1 LGFPC
6 KNTIFFV
13 SLQLITYLLHLT
25 NRNKN
30 REDMKK
36 FWTVLIML
44 TLTLSFSVVSAA
56 PRHRHHPQ
64 MEATAPVK
72 STNYPSG
79 DKKINSTNRPIN
91 AYSDTTSRV
100 DSNKVDSIDKA
111 SDSNQNYDYNDHGP
125 SRWFDKILGGTVG
138 IGGILFAMLVVILVF
153 LFLTSPLIVIAL
165 IAWWLIKR
173 KNKRMDLAQK
183 AAEKGHPIPESD
195 VQIEKQSDKYLL
207 KRGLRNGFLGLGL
220 MVMFWFWKASFLA
233 GIAAL
238 VFVYGAGQAFI
249 AWASINKALHL
260 GKNNEQKVQDGGQN
274 ETNAKDKTVDEK
286 EESVASDDGLD
297 GKQENPESDAPST
310 EDSSEKE

>member
-13 SLQLITYLLHLT
+13 SLQLIAYLLHLT

-64 MEATAPVK
+64 METTAPAK

-79 DKKINSTNRPIN
+79 DKKIDSTNRPIN
-91 AYSDTTSRV
+91 AYSDTTARA
-100 DSNKVDSIDKA
+100 DSTKVDSIDEA
-111 SDSNQNYDYNDHGP
+111 SDSNQSYDYDDHGP
-125 SRWFDKILGGTVG
+125 SRWFDKILSGTVG
-138 IGGILFAMLVVILVF
+138 VGGILFAMLVVILVF

-173 KNKRMDLAQK
+173 RNKRLNLAQK
-183 AAEKGHPIPESD
+183 AAENGHSIPESD
-195 VQIEKQSDKYLL
+195 IPIEKQSDRYLL

-220 MVMFWFWKASFLA
+220 MIMFWFWNASFLA

-238 VFVYGAGQAFI
+238 VFIYGAGQAFI
-249 AWASINKALHL
+249 AWASINKVLHL
-260 GKNNEQKVQDGGQN
+260 GEKNEQKAQNGGQS
-274 ETNAKDKTVDEK
+274 ETDAKDKTVDGK
-286 EESVASDDGLD
+286 DESVVSDDGLD
-297 GKQENPESDAPST
+297 GKQKNPEEDAPST
-310 EDSSEKE
+310 EDPIMKK